1 MPVPYDKMRMVEVLV
16 RHEGMRLKPYLDS
29 EGIMTIGVGR
39 NLEDK
44 GISESEAMHLLNNDV
59 QDAYMEAFDQVPG
72 FPGMNGVRKR
82 VMVNMVFNLGIT
94 RLKGFRRMFVALKLG
109 DFENASREMLDSK
122 WASQVGNRALE
133 LANQMR
139 TGVND

>member
-1 MPVPYDKMRMVEVLV
+1 MQYDKMRMAEILV

-44 GISESEAMHLLNNDV
+44 GISEHEAMHLLSNDI
-59 QDAYMEAFDQVPG
+59 QDAYMEAFDKVPG
-72 FPGMNGVRKR
+72 FPAMSGVRKR
-82 VMVNMVFNLGIT
+82 VMVNMVFNLGMP
-94 RLKGFRRMFVALKLG
+94 RLSGFRRMFVALKLG
-109 DFENASREMLDSK
+109 DFENAAREMLDSK

-133 LANQMR
+133 LAEQMR
-139 TGVND
+139 TGKND